1 MCEHND
7 AAHLSGAGSGGLLN
21 LNWTTIPGQNYKVQW
36 SADMWNWTTVPGSIP
51 AAPGWITSWQ
61 TKLEGWA
68 AFYRVLM
75 Q

>member
-1 MCEHND
+1 
-7 AAHLSGAGSGGLLN
+7 

-61 TKLEGWA
+61 TNLEGRA
-68 AFYRVLM
+68 TFYRVLM